1 MSTSPVLVGDDTKTL
16 KMFKYTFPKIGSA
29 TVKEIQEPL
38 GSGGISSVILNVSE
52 SDLYQRDLAAFDNEY
67 ILITSEN
74 VMYFHVAMKYKSGDN
89 IVFSYMQGG
98 MGLVDLTI
106 KPDNTTDSN
115 SSNLCVTVDSL
126 DNESMTDPL
135 SARQGKLLN
144 DRLTALE
151 TAVNKLM
158 AGTF

>member
-1 MSTSPVLVGDDTKTL
+1 
-16 KMFKYTFPKIGSA
+16 
-29 TVKEIQEPL
+29 
-38 GSGGISSVILNVSE
+38 
-52 SDLYQRDLAAFDNEY
+52 
-67 ILITSEN
+67 
-74 VMYFHVAMKYKSGDN
+74 MYFLVASKYKAGDN
-89 IVFSYMQGG
+89 IVFSYMKGG

-115 SSNLCVTVDSL
+115 SSNLCVTVDAL

>member
-1 MSTSPVLVGDDTKTL
+1 
-16 KMFKYTFPKIGSA
+16 
-29 TVKEIQEPL
+29 
-38 GSGGISSVILNVSE
+38 
-52 SDLYQRDLAAFDNEY
+52 
-67 ILITSEN
+67 
-74 VMYFHVAMKYKSGDN
+74 
-89 IVFSYMQGG
+89 MQGG

-151 TAVNKLM
+151 SSVNKLI